1 MERGY
6 RVSAVEED
14 LELAERSPEP
24 SPRPSPMLPPFRQPR
39 RPVAP
44 PPPPPAVATA
54 APARRSIGGSLPR
67 RSLLAPEEVRPSD
80 NEYARGRDS
89 DERKSEQEPE
99 SEKPRG
105 RRPRKKRRSRI
116 LSELRP
122 VEGPESALPSVP
134 PIDDDDDSHD
144 ADDPLE
150 ATDSGARAKEAFAAQ
165 RVRMRKAW
173 CPDLRIY
180 MKNAHPLFGICAAH
194 RHHPYKRGD
203 RFLVLCVA
211 LLVAVLLCGLFAIR
225 DCCTEVL
232 DEPVAVVNRRL
243 ETTAREL
250 STAAYFDESDAPP
263 SRLRGGRRAV
273 ALAATYRLGETEAD
287 DVKCL
292 PFYAD
297 CSAVSS
303 VCADGSACRSGTD
316 NAVAQCDPDEV
327 PQKCVA
333 GSCPIGWTCNASTNS
348 CTPASNY
355 VCYLPAAE
363 TAVDFAADS
372 DGTFTA
378 IEAIFQILQIA
389 ANKHAAEMQ
398 SNNSSSQDGTAQQSQ
413 SATPSPRTPSP
424 PTTSTPPTSSSLSSG
439 SASISTASSSH
450 SSEPS
455 SSAAS
460 SSSSQEVDT
469 SSSSSASNATSESAS
484 GSVSS
489 ESSTVKVTLTEP
501 VNGAVY
507 SLSSTMLIEWHLT
520 LISGID
526 PGLQNFRVDFSADNG
541 IFDTIAANVSSS
553 SSSGSSDDSSV
564 FQFEW
569 ELADNISWLCT
580 TCVLRICALDV
591 ESATDESLCI
601 RSDGQAASDGSSRR
615 LQTTTVEG
623 SSNSDITFR
632 IVREAFE
639 CSCGM
644 GHASFILAA
653 VIIGACIPVLL
664 LLAEPLV
671 TFYRDRQVFG
681 LFARRDGPVRPVIAG
696 YDATSATRKGRAVL
710 VVVLLALCVACGF
723 VAAQITTTNFLTEK
737 GAIVVLWVVTFAIA
751 AVLGVLVYCTLV
763 GFVIF
768 SFRWWRE
775 RAHDHREP
783 SGLSA
788 YRSSLL
794 SSDVNANNESIM
806 SPP

>member
-263 SRLRGGRRAV
+263 SRLRGVLYPQCVLTVQRVDLGRIMLSPNV
-273 ALAATYRLGETEAD
+273 ILM
-287 DVKCL
+287 KC
-292 PFYAD
+292 
-297 CSAVSS
+297 
-303 VCADGSACRSGTD
+303 RRT
-316 NAVAQCDPDEV
+316 
-327 PQKCVA
+327 
-333 GSCPIGWTCNASTNS
+333 
-348 CTPASNY
+348 
-355 VCYLPAAE
+355 AE